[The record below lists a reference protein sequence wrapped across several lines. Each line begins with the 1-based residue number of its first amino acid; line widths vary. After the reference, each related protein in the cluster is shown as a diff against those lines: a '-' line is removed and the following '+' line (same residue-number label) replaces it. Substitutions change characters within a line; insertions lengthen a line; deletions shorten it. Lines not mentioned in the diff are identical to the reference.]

1 MADRALCNSC
11 GKYVD
16 LVYSS
21 HDAPI
26 PTLLYKR
33 NVSVTVEAKCADC
46 GTVLYATTQV
56 MTLQSQ
62 QAFRDYQVE
71 EK

>member
-21 HDAPI
+21 SNTTP
-26 PTLLYKR
+26 LLSHR
-33 NVSVTVEAKCADC
+33 RDISVTVEARCVTC
-46 GTVLYATTQV
+46 GTVLYAGTQA
-56 MTLQSQ
+56 MTLNSQ
-62 QAFRDYQVE
+62 QGWMDYQVE